1 MVTIKENN
9 TEIFDFHMHLPT
21 NFPTIEEKKKA
32 LLAEM
37 ERNGVSKGVV
47 ISDSEIESG
56 IGSLRECA
64 ELFADTHNI
73 FVVGGISPYFEY
85 EKQLV
90 LLEKYISEKK
100 VSGIK
105 IYCGHET
112 IYLDDERLKP
122 VYRIAEE
129 YGVPV
134 LFHSGW
140 DNAQYSSPEVIKR
153 AAALY
158 QNVKFVCCH
167 CCYPK
172 LAECFERLAEFEN
185 VYFDLSSTAD
195 NPAIYNEIKSA
206 VENAVRKMPE
216 RIIFGSDFA
225 SCDQRTHVEFFIG
238 LDISDEE
245 KRRVFYENALNVL
258 KGKK

>member
-1 MVTIKENN
+1 
-9 TEIFDFHMHLPT
+9 MHLPT
-21 NFPTIEEKKKA
+21 GFPTIGEKKKA

-37 ERNGVSKGVV
+37 KRNGVSKGVV
-47 ISDSEIESG
+47 ISDSAIESK
-56 IGSLRECA
+56 IGSLCECA
-64 ELFADTHNI
+64 ELFSDTDNI
-73 FVVGGISPYFEY
+73 FVVGGISPFFDY

-90 LLEKYISEKK
+90 LLEKFISEKK

-105 IYCGHET
+105 IYCGHEP
-112 IYLDDERLKP
+112 IYLDDEKLNP
-122 VYRIAEE
+122 VCRIAEE

-140 DNAQYSSPEVIKR
+140 DNPQYSSPEVIKR

-158 QNVKFVCCH
+158 PKVKFVCCH

-172 LAECFERLAEFEN
+172 LAECFEKLAEFEN

-195 NPAIYNEIKSA
+195 DPAIYSEVKSA
-206 VENAVRKMPE
+206 VENAVRNIPK

-225 SCDQRTHVEFFIG
+225 CCDQRKHIEFFTG
-238 LDISDEE
+238 LDISDNEKSLIFYKNAEE
-245 KRRVFYENALNVL
+245 ILL
-258 KGKK
+258 PSGI

>member
-1 MVTIKENN
+1 MD
-9 TEIFDFHMHLPT
+9 IFDFHMHLPT
-21 NFPTIEEKKKA
+21 GFPTIEEKKKA

-37 ERNGVSKGVV
+37 KRNGVSKGVV
-47 ISDSEIESG
+47 ISDSAIESE

-64 ELFADTHNI
+64 EIFSDTDNI
-73 FVVGGISPYFEY
+73 FVVGGISPFFDY
-85 EKQLV
+85 EGQLV
-90 LLEKYISEKK
+90 LLEKFISEKK

-105 IYCGHET
+105 IYCGHEP
-112 IYLDDERLKP
+112 IYLDDEKLRS

-140 DNAQYSSPEVIKR
+140 DNPQYSSPEVIKG

-158 QNVKFVCCH
+158 PKIKFVCCH

-172 LAECFERLAEFEN
+172 LAECFEKLAEFEN
-185 VYFDLSSTAD
+185 IYFDLSSTAD
-195 NPAIYNEIKSA
+195 DHAIYSEVKAA
-206 VENAVRKMPE
+206 VENAVNHIPN

-225 SCDQRTHVEFFIG
+225 CCNQRAHIDFFMR
-238 LDISDEE
+238 LDISDNEKSLIFYKNAEE
-245 KRRVFYENALNVL
+245 ILVPSGV
-258 KGKK
+258 

>member
-1 MVTIKENN
+1 MD
-9 TEIFDFHMHLPT
+9 IFDFHMHLPT

-37 ERNGVSKGVV
+37 KRNGVSKGVA
-47 ISDSEIESG
+47 ISDSAIESE

-64 ELFADTHNI
+64 ETFSDTDNI
-73 FVVGGISPYFEY
+73 FVVGGISPFFDY
-85 EKQLV
+85 EKQLA
-90 LLEKYISEKK
+90 LLEKFISEKK

-105 IYCGHET
+105 IYCGHEP
-112 IYLDDERLKP
+112 IYLDDEKLKP
-122 VYRIAEE
+122 VYRIAEK

-140 DNAQYSSPEVIKR
+140 DNPQYSSPEVIKR
-153 AAALY
+153 TAALHLK
-158 QNVKFVCCH
+158 VKFVCCH

-172 LAECFERLAEFEN
+172 LGESFEKLAEFKN

-195 NPAIYNEIKSA
+195 NPVIYNEVKAA
-206 VENAVRKMPE
+206 VENAVHNIPK

-225 SCDQRTHVEFFIG
+225 SCDQRTHIEFFMG
-238 LDISDEE
+238 LDISDNEKSLIFYKNAEE
-245 KRRVFYENALNVL
+245 ILSIN
-258 KGKK
+258 GI

>member
-1 MVTIKENN
+1 MD
-9 TEIFDFHMHLPT
+9 IFDFHMHLPT
-21 NFPTIEEKKKA
+21 GLTTIEEKKKA

-37 ERNGVSKGVV
+37 KRNGVNKGVV
-47 ISDSEIESG
+47 ISDSAVESK
-56 IGSLRECA
+56 IGSLCECA
-64 ELFADTHNI
+64 EIFSDTDNI
-73 FVVGGISPYFEY
+73 FVVGGISPYFDYDE
-85 EKQLV
+85 QLV
-90 LLEKYISEKK
+90 LLEKYILEKK

-105 IYCGHET
+105 IYCGHEP
-112 IYLDDERLKP
+112 IYLDSEQLRP

-140 DNAQYSSPEVIKR
+140 DNTQYSYREIIKR

-158 QNVKFVCCH
+158 PNVKFVCCH

-172 LAECFERLAEFEN
+172 LAECFEKLAEFEN

-195 NPAIYNEIKSA
+195 DPAIGGEIKSA
-206 VENAVRKMPE
+206 VENAVRYMPK

-225 SCDQRTHVEFFIG
+225 GCNQREHIEFFMG
-238 LDISDEE
+238 LDISDTE
-245 KRRVFYENALNVL
+245 KRLMFSENSLRILGL
-258 KGKK
+258 K